1 MCRVD
6 SSSDHRPRSVCPR
19 TGLPNPCWKHLSW
32 HPSFCVPCLESCL
45 ALARAGSSNGSGLM
59 HRPES
64 PLRGGVHDAIGWS
77 GDQPW
82 SGWVKRTSASHRL
95 LKSYAPLFVPHRS
108 LGGRKWEGARSG
120 VAESLSEKK
129 AILERREARLKL
141 SVRAISPA
149 EGGISVGFPQ
159 AWYTFSVSVIRVQG
173 RPAHLTMTARH
184 LQQRRFK
191 LTILEALLT
200 DARWLQGMTEYASWV
215 QQEVQSDCWGVSTAD
230 PGIREES
237 YAPPILARYGGWID
251 IGSFATAVDWFIF
264 LS

>member
-1 MCRVD
+1 MSRVM
-6 SSSDHRPRSVCPR
+6 P
-19 TGLPNPCWKHLSW
+19 L
-32 HPSFCVPCLESCL
+32 F
-45 ALARAGSSNGSGLM
+45 RAGSGLM

-108 LGGRKWEGARSG
+108 LGGRKWEGARGG

-184 LQQRRFK
+184 LQQRRLKF
-191 LTILEALLT
+191 TILEALWT

-215 QQEVQSDCWGVSTAD
+215 QQEVQSDCWGVSPAD

-237 YAPPILARYGGWID
+237 AKKGVRRWREEIWVAVARAADYIAIRPSHFGGLWRLNRHWLACHRRGLVHFLILDESINVR
-251 IGSFATAVDWFIF
+251 
-264 LS
+264 L